1 MGTEQDNGAIVR
13 RLFERVWN
21 GGDLSAIED
30 LVDDQFTNFGVRSQA
45 ATRRSGTSPR
55 HGAPHFPTCTPTSR
69 RRSSTTIRWCSA

>member
-30 LVDDQFTNFGVRSQA
+30 LVDDQFTNFGVRQPGGHA
-45 ATRRSGTSPR
+45 AMR
-55 HGAPHFPTCTPTSR
+55 HIATAWRHFPTCTPTFR